1 MWCKFMRLVKIRMTI
16 QEFHQLPRHAA
27 YKYEYLDGE
36 AWLSPRPKTY
46 HALLDLHPPPVE
58 AGRVTTRPVTAD
70 DWNDMAGL
78 FSAAFRDRPPFLG
91 LDDKKRRE
99 AAQSILEHAR
109 TGGDGPFIE
118 QAAHVAHLKNHD
130 DPAGAVVVTLLPSSD
145 LSDWQAFEWTEPPP
159 ADAVARKLG
168 RPHLT
173 WIFTHPFAA
182 GRGVGTALLHAATR
196 ELLALGYSELAS
208 TFLLGNEPS
217 MIWHWRN
224 GFRLAASPF
233 SRRFI
238 DLLE

>member
-1 MWCKFMRLVKIRMTI
+1 MWAKCMRLVRIPMSI

-27 YKYEYLDGE
+27 YKYEYLDGQ

-46 HALLDLHPPPVE
+46 HALLDLHPPTDDAE
-58 AGRVTTRPVTAD
+58 ANGATTRPVTPD
-70 DWNDMAGL
+70 DWDDLAKL

-91 LDDKKRRE
+91 LNDKQRL
-99 AAQSILEHAR
+99 AAARAILEQAR
-109 TGGDGPFIE
+109 AGGDGPFIE
-118 QAAHVAHLKNHD
+118 PAAQIAQLNHHD
-130 DPAGAVVVTLLPSSD
+130 GPAGGVVVTLLPATDISD
-145 LSDWQAFEWTEPPP
+145 YRSFHWIEPPP

-173 WIFTHPFAA
+173 WIFVHPFAA

-196 ELLALGYSELAS
+196 ELLALGYTELAS
-208 TFLLGNEPS
+208 TFLLGNESS

-233 SRRFI
+233 SRRRRF
-238 DLLE
+238 